1 MGKKKLDKL
10 FQEKFNDFLD
20 MPDDSVWQSIETSL
34 DQKKKSRKVIPIWW
48 KLGGAAAVLT
58 LAIFLMNPWEKAT
71 VENPKV
77 TDVNNPLEKTSEEN
91 QPGQPSTKDFENSTL
106 KNSQIVDSEEGN
118 TWTKEKNIPGEQ
130 LTNSTN
136 GKFSSSK
143 SDSNTTD
150 KNIIQKLDTQ
160 DSQIA
165 NNALSN
171 SQVQKDITN
180 KTTTTIETG
189 MQPDGK
195 EINSIPNKNKPKR
208 FGF

>member
-58 LAIFLMNPWEKAT
+58 LAIFLMNPWEKAI

-91 QPGQPSTKDFENSTL
+91 TL
-106 KNSQIVDSEEGN
+106 PIC
-118 TWTKEKNIPGEQ
+118 EKR
-130 LTNSTN
+130 
-136 GKFSSSK
+136 
-143 SDSNTTD
+143 
-150 KNIIQKLDTQ
+150 
-160 DSQIA
+160 
-165 NNALSN
+165 
-171 SQVQKDITN
+171 
-180 KTTTTIETG
+180 
-189 MQPDGK
+189 
-195 EINSIPNKNKPKR
+195 EIR
-208 FGF
+208 